1 MIPNASRLY
10 TTVNID
16 RKLDNTGS
24 LTKTISCCCQDR
36 GLRYQ
41 GVDCIIYLELECE
54 HEDSI
59 QLDQER
65 VHWQTLVN
73 MTMNLQVPQT
83 EISLPP
89 ENVSSSQAAL

>member
-1 MIPNASRLY
+1 MIVNLIIQALPQKLLPAAANTKDCTIRVLNAF
-10 TTVNID
+10 
-16 RKLDNTGS
+16 
-24 LTKTISCCCQDR
+24 
-36 GLRYQ
+36 
-41 GVDCIIYLELECE
+41 IYLELECE

-73 MTMNLQVPQT
+73 MTMNLQVPQM

-89 ENVSSSQAAL
+89 ENVSSPQAGL